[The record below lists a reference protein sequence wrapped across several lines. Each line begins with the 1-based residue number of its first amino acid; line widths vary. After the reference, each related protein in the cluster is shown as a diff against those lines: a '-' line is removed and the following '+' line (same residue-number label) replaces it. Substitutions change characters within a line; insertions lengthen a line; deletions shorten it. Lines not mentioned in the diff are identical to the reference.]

1 MPPASAEID
10 FLPLKTLKLRSISV
24 ILSILLGPKN
34 VLQTRQLDWKLKI
47 ENLHPLQE
55 NLKRSMKFRS
65 SFDKFSHQ
73 KSSKIHRFE
82 RNVDG
87 VKILTFFFFRNTSG
101 VSRVRARTAPVCT
114 LKKIVKWYGWCIRLA
129 LFLLVFGRVAMAE
142 LALCGSR

>member
-10 FLPLKTLKLRSISV
+10 FLPLKNLKLRSISV

-47 ENLHPLQE
+47 ENLQPLQE

-87 VKILTFFFFRNTSG
+87 VKILTFFFEILGASRASG
-101 VSRVRARTAPVCT
+101 REARPFVF
-114 LKKIVKWYGWCIRLA
+114 LKKLSNGMDGA
-129 LFLLVFGRVAMAE
+129 SG
-142 LALCGSR
+142 